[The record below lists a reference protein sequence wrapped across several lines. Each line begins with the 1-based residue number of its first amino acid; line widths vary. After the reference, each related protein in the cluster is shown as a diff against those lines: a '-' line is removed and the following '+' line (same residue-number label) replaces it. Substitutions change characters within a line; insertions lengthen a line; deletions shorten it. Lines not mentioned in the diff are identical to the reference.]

1 MLLSQTFALHL
12 KEKSPF
18 LTEKEKH
25 IEQKYIQK
33 AKENKQFFGYL
44 YEKYY
49 EQIFVFVFKKIQ
61 NEDATGELCSLT
73 FLKAMNNL
81 DKYED
86 RGFPFSSW
94 LYRIASNE
102 VNQYFR
108 KNKKSI
114 TIEVDE
120 NSLQEI
126 VAELD
131 IENREE
137 QLARVLKAIEEL
149 PLEKSQLIELRFFEE
164 MSFKEIASIFAITEA
179 NAKMRIYRIIE
190 TIKSSLNRS

>member
-1 MLLSQTFALHL
+1 M
-12 KEKSPF
+12 
-18 LTEKEKH
+18 TEKERN
-25 IEQKYIQK
+25 IELKYIQK

-49 EQIFVFVFKKIQ
+49 EQIFIFIFKKIQ
-61 NEDATGELCSLT
+61 DENTTGEVCSLT
-73 FLKAMNNL
+73 FLKAMSNL

-108 KNKKSI
+108 KNKKLI

-120 NSLQEI
+120 NSLQGI
-126 VAELD
+126 ATELEVD
-131 IENREE
+131 NKEE
-137 QLARVLKAIEEL
+137 QLEQILKVIEEL
-149 PLEKSQLIELRFFEE
+149 PLEKNQLIELRYFEE
-164 MSFKEIASIFAITEA
+164 MNFKEIASIFAISEA
-179 NAKMRIYRIIE
+179 TAKMRIYRIIE
-190 TIKSSLNRS
+190 TIKQSLVKGK